1 MPRFLNTYW
10 VEFFTLRMK
19 ALLAA
24 CKPLILLDFHR
35 SFNDT
40 RTMSNDE
47 ILTVKETA
55 NAPAGPQDDRNEEL
69 PAFWSVGCLT
79 HKSESFRL
87 RFVLFAAVR
96 SAGFPLFPPSP
107 AHFFRIL
114 GQNWVKGCNIR
125 RDWQT
130 ATLRHSPHYLSSY
143 HKWRKGQRFVGV
155 FVHHGSSFGLSGRA
169 KVIAADIVIRCDGVG
184 KSCSGIGYCG
194 VNDHVFRDFS

>member
-1 MPRFLNTYW
+1 M
-10 VEFFTLRMK
+10 
-19 ALLAA
+19 LAA
-24 CKPLILLDFHR
+24 CKPLILLDFRR

-40 RTMSNDE
+40 RTMSSDE

-55 NAPAGPQDDRNEEL
+55 VLLKTTRQQVRKIIANEEL
-69 PAFWSVGCLT
+69 PACWSVGCLT

-87 RFVLFAAVR
+87 QFALFTAVR
-96 SAGFPLFPPSP
+96 SAGFPLFPSSP

-125 RDWQT
+125 RDWRT

-155 FVHHGSSFGLSGRA
+155 FVHHGSSFGLSDRA

-184 KSCSGIGYCG
+184 KSCSGNRIL
-194 VNDHVFRDFS
+194 RRK